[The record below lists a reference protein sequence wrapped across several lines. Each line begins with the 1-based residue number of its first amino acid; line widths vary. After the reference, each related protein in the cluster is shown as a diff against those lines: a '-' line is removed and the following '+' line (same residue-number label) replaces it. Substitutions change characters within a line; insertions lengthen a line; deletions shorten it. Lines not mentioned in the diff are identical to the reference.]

1 MKSIFKLLVLIP
13 FVFSCSKSDA
23 PKPEE
28 KDIAFENNVSVDIVD
43 FKAATNSI
51 TPVFSEIN
59 VTSDGTIKDI
69 SKITLEMNIQHGFQ
83 SDLSFVLIAPDNS
96 SAAFVYRRGSSGD
109 YLATSKLRFNSTF
122 TDMLPDNNDDFLSGN
137 YHEATGSR
145 HNNLATPLEPIFK
158 FLQNKKIKGIWKLQ
172 AVDYSA
178 GDRGSI
184 KSWKLIFEKGALN
197 Q

>member
-1 MKSIFKLLVLIP
+1 MKDIFKILAIIP
-13 FVFSCSKSDA
+13 FVFSCSKSDNS
-23 PKPEE
+23 KPEE
-28 KDIAFENNVSVDIVD
+28 KDIAFENNAPVDIVD

-59 VTSDGTIKDI
+59 VTTDGTIKDI
-69 SKITLEMNIQHGFQ
+69 SKITLEMNIEHGFQ
-83 SDLSFVLIAPDNS
+83 SDLSFVLIAPDGS

-109 YLATSKLRFNSTF
+109 YVATSKLRFNSTF
-122 TDMLPDNNDDFLSGN
+122 TDMLPDSDENFLSGN
-137 YHEATGSR
+137 YREATGSR
-145 HNNLATPLEPIFK
+145 NNNLATPLEPVFK
-158 FLQNKKIKGIWKLQ
+158 FLQNKKTKGIWKLQ

-184 KSWKLIFEKGALN
+184 KSWKLIFEKGALS